1 MQVVVVV
8 VVVKIMLR
16 FAYLVSIGLVLYYV
30 IMGHNEK
37 DGGGGGGGTT
47 TTTTTIRM
55 SIGLVLYYVIMGN
68 NEKGGGG
75 GGGTTTTTTTT
86 TTIRSVDDDD
96 HVVAVT
102 RDSHRVVQYDEIHLI
117 QQWYYD
123 KNSTR
128 FEELKEVLRRNLL
141 NEHITQIH
149 FIQEPHSLQPRDE
162 MAHKI
167 FGSDDSVQDT
177 VINLFRKK
185 VAIAKSRER
194 SVRRLYMSDAFKY
207 ASKYLQGRIV
217 MVSNLDIYYDDTL
230 QLLKNNGGNGGG
242 ENIDLSHYVS
252 YFLSR
257 YEPIDNH
264 DQNQCDR
271 SRFIGS
277 HDTFIVIPPVPAV
290 LLDKLESD
298 GLYQGSWG
306 IEARLMYEFEQIG
319 IKVRNPCLSVKSW
332 HMHHSGVKNEWMPE
346 VNTENRS
353 RVAWPDYL
361 EAVYE
366 K

>member
-1 MQVVVVV
+1 
-8 VVVKIMLR
+8 
-16 FAYLVSIGLVLYYV
+16 
-30 IMGHNEK
+30 MGYTGK
-37 DGGGGGGGTT
+37 DDGA
-47 TTTTTIRM
+47 
-55 SIGLVLYYVIMGN
+55 
-68 NEKGGGG
+68 
-75 GGGTTTTTTTT
+75 
-86 TTIRSVDDDD
+86 IRSVDDD
-96 HVVAVT
+96 HAHA

-149 FIQEPHSLQPRDE
+149 FIQEPHSLQSRDE
-162 MAHKI
+162 MAQEI
-167 FGSDDSVQDT
+167 FGSDDTQEY

-185 VAIAKSRER
+185 VLIAKSRER

-230 QLLKNNGGNGGG
+230 QLLKNGAGDS
-242 ENIDLSHYVS
+242 IDLSHYVS

-257 YEPIDNH
+257 YEPFGLDG
-264 DQNQCDR
+264 NQCDR
-271 SRFIGS
+271 LRFIGS
-277 HDTFIVIPPVPAV
+277 HDTFIVIPPLPAV

-319 IKVRNPCLSVKSW
+319 IKVSNPCLSVKSW
-332 HMHHSGVKNEWMPE
+332 HMHQSGVKNEWMPE